1 MPPKGKKTKAEEA
14 LDFLSNLDN
23 LEDAPSDEPNSVNN
37 TATASAAL
45 NPAVGN
51 TASEATPRGSTDSSR
66 KSLSASREIVNP
78 TSKDDGGK
86 YDEEAQKALDF
97 LQAQINQKRAP
108 LSSTTSITNK
118 PLSSSTPR
126 STTPITQPTITEP
139 TPSNIPTTVSTQPV
153 TSSPNS
159 GGWGVSSFWSSAT
172 SALQQASKVADEQY
186 KKVKQEGV
194 QGVTHQLENLG
205 VKGVNL
211 NNVQNVVGNV
221 DLNKLR
227 KGAEERL
234 GGIVKGVDLE
244 KLRQDLVNTTTSTLT
259 SILDTVAPPI
269 TEHETLELWLSHPMT
284 GYGGVE
290 GVIYRAWIKILEQ
303 TESGELIIVW
313 SPSSTNS
320 PSSAS
325 KKQVKGGE
333 EEEEETEE
341 QDQEGE
347 GRNINPIE
355 GWEKAWEISKNEIDQ
370 IQSRENENPK
380 GRKQT
385 PNPQVPVTTVPIF
398 LHLQPLLAPLP
409 YPEPPIHN
417 TSSSSVPSEPLKHLY
432 FILTLKDP
440 QHSLTFTT
448 ISQPSPSDWMD
459 VEYEKSEWV
468 EERLVEI
475 LRTSVEVIAQD
486 YVATRMGLKPS
497 APTSAA
503 VTALVEQANQEND
516 KSKSVSE
523 SSASIEKKS
532 D

>member
-23 LEDAPSDEPNSVNN
+23 LDAPSDDQPNSSSSPARNS
-37 TATASAAL
+37 ATSGTSAPSGLTESA
-45 NPAVGN
+45 
-51 TASEATPRGSTDSSR
+51 PRASTDSAR
-66 KSLSASREIVNP
+66 KSTSTNRDMGSA
-78 TSKDDGGK
+78 GGSAEN
-86 YDEEAQKALDF
+86 DEEAQKALDF
-97 LQAQINQKRAP
+97 LNAQISQKRTKPLP
-108 LSSTTSITNK
+108 LSSGT
-118 PLSSSTPR
+118 PRSSTPV
-126 STTPITQPTITEP
+126 SSSPAAA
-139 TPSNIPTTVSTQPV
+139 TTVPPPAAEPVNVPSANTSPST
-153 TSSPNS
+153 

-205 VKGVNL
+205 VKGVTVP
-211 NNVQNVVGNV
+211 NVV

-269 TEHETLELWLSHPMT
+269 SAHETLELWLSHPMT

-290 GVIYRAWIKILEQ
+290 GVIYRAWVRILEQ

-313 SPSSTNS
+313 SPPEKES
-320 PSSAS
+320 PSAE
-325 KKQVKGGE
+325 K
-333 EEEEETEE
+333 
-341 QDQEGE
+341 EGE
-347 GRNINPIE
+347 GEDGEGRSINPIE
-355 GWEKAWEISKNEIDQ
+355 GWEKAWELAKREIEGVKG
-370 IQSRENENPK
+370 REERVPK
-380 GRKQT
+380 GRNKS

-398 LHLQPLLAPLP
+398 LHLQPILAPLP
-409 YPEPPIHN
+409 YPEPPIHP
-417 TSSSSVPSEPLKHLY
+417 SSGADAQPSKHLY
-432 FILTLKDP
+432 FLLTLQDP
-440 QHSLTFTT
+440 QHSLSFTT
-448 ISQPSPSDWMD
+448 VTQPSPSDWME
-459 VEYEKSEWV
+459 VEYEQSEWV

-475 LRTSVEVIAQD
+475 LRTGVEVIAQD

-497 APTSAA
+497 APTGAA
-503 VTALVEQANQEND
+503 VTALVEQATNQE
-516 KSKSVSE
+516 KGAE
-523 SSASIEKKS
+523 STSTERKS

>member
-23 LEDAPSDEPNSVNN
+23 LDAPGDEPNSSSPAAPNS
-37 TATASAAL
+37 ATSGGSAA
-45 NPAVGN
+45 PAVIVEG
-51 TASEATPRGSTDSSR
+51 TPRGSTDSAR
-66 KSLSASREIVNP
+66 KSTSTRDTASSNIANTNANAE
-78 TSKDDGGK
+78 G
-86 YDEEAQKALDF
+86 DEEAQKALDF
-97 LQAQINQKRAP
+97 LNAQINQKRTKP
-108 LSSTTSITNK
+108 L

-126 STTPITQPTITEP
+126 SSTPVSSSAATVPPPPVAAAEP
-139 TPSNIPTTVSTQPV
+139 ANVPSQ
-153 TSSPNS
+153 SPNS

-186 KKVKQEGV
+186 KKVRQEGV

-205 VKGVNL
+205 VKGVTVP
-211 NNVQNVVGNV
+211 NVV

-269 TEHETLELWLSHPMT
+269 SAHETLELWLTHPMI

-290 GVIYRAWIKILEQ
+290 GVIYRAWVRILEQ
-303 TESGELIIVW
+303 TESGELVIVW
-313 SPSSTNS
+313 SPGEKEG
-320 PSSAS
+320 SSAE
-325 KKQVKGGE
+325 KGDDDEG
-333 EEEEETEE
+333 
-341 QDQEGE
+341 EGE
-347 GRNINPIE
+347 GRSINPIE
-355 GWEKAWEISKNEIDQ
+355 GWEKAWELAKKEIE
-370 IQSRENENPK
+370 SVKGREEKDPK
-380 GRKQT
+380 GRNKS

-409 YPEPPIHN
+409 YPEPPIHA
-417 TSSSSVPSEPLKHLY
+417 SSSATEIQPPKHLY
-432 FILTLKDP
+432 FLLTLQDP
-440 QHSLTFTT
+440 QHSLSFATVT
-448 ISQPSPSDWMD
+448 QPSPSDWME
-459 VEYEKSEWV
+459 VEYEQSEWV

-475 LRTSVEVIAQD
+475 LRTGVEVIAQD

-497 APTSAA
+497 APTAAA
-503 VTALVEQANQEND
+503 VTTALAEQATQE
-516 KSKSVSE
+516 KGAE
-523 SSASIEKKS
+523 STGTEKKS

>member
-23 LEDAPSDEPNSVNN
+23 LDEPTPESTSSPNSS
-37 TATASAAL
+37 TAPKGTSASAV
-45 NPAVGN
+45 PGGV
-51 TASEATPRGSTDSSR
+51 EVTPRGSSDSTRKSTSSNTNTNTNIKTDS
-66 KSLSASREIVNP
+66 KGE
-78 TSKDDGGK
+78 GEG
-86 YDEEAQKALDF
+86 DEEAQKALDF
-97 LQAQINQKRAP
+97 LQAQINQKSKS
-108 LSSTTSITNK
+108 LSSNTNK
-118 PLSSSTPR
+118 PLSRSSTP
-126 STTPITQPTITEP
+126 
-139 TPSNIPTTVSTQPV
+139 SNPALAHAHV
-153 TSSPNS
+153 TSASAAGPVNAVQDPQQQQQPINVPSSTSPNTSPNS

-172 SALQQASKVADEQY
+172 SALQQAQKVADEQY
-186 KKVKQEGV
+186 KKVRQEGV

-205 VKGVNL
+205 VKGVN
-211 NNVQNVVGNV
+211 VPNV

-269 TEHETLELWLSHPMT
+269 SAHETLELWLTHPMI
-284 GYGGVE
+284 GYSGVE
-290 GVIYRAWIKILEQ
+290 GVIYRAWVRILEQ

-313 SPSSTNS
+313 SPPPTGE
-320 PSSAS
+320 
-325 KKQVKGGE
+325 KGGPQE
-333 EEEEETEE
+333 NAG
-341 QDQEGE
+341 DADSEGE
-347 GRNINPIE
+347 GRSINPVE
-355 GWEKAWEISKNEIDQ
+355 GWDKAWENAKAEIQ
-370 IQSRENENPK
+370 GVKKREEENPK
-380 GRKQT
+380 GRNVA
-385 PNPQVPVTTVPIF
+385 PNAQVPVTTVPIF

-417 TSSSSVPSEPLKHLY
+417 STSTSSSDGSTPTKHLY
-432 FILTLKDP
+432 FLLTLHDP
-440 QHSLTFTT
+440 AHSLSFTT
-448 ISQPSPSDWMD
+448 VSQPSPADWME

-497 APTSAA
+497 APTAAA
-503 VTALVEQANQEND
+503 VTALVEQANQAQTQAQGQGQKE
-516 KSKSVSE
+516 VSDA
-523 SSASIEKKS
+523 SSTEKKS